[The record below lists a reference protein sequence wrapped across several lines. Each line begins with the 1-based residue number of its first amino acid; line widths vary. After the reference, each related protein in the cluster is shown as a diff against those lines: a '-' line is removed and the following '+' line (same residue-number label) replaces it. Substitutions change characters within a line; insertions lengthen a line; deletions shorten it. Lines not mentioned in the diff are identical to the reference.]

1 MVCQVPSVEWVGKQ
15 LAPRLRERKLNTLY
29 VATDGTDQEVKTLGE
44 NMPGVRIVR
53 QTCKRCLT
61 MLYNAMLYLTGA

>member
-1 MVCQVPSVEWVGKQ
+1 MPSVEWVGKQ
-15 LAPRLRERKLNTLY
+15 LAPRLRERKLDTLY

-53 QTCKRCLT
+53 QTCKWCLT
-61 MLYNAMLYLTGA
+61 MLYNAMLFLTSA

>member
-29 VATDGTDQEVKTLGE
+29 VATDGTDQEVKTLGD
-44 NMPGVRIVR
+44 NLPGVRIVR
-53 QTCKRCLT
+53 QTCMQRLR
-61 MLYNAMLYLTGA
+61 MLYNVVLD

>member
-29 VATDGTDQEVKTLGE
+29 VATDGTDQEVNTLGD
-44 NMPGVRIVR
+44 NLPGVRIVR
-53 QTCKRCLT
+53 QTCMQRLR
-61 MLYNAMLYLTGA
+61 MLYNVVLD

>member
-1 MVCQVPSVEWVGKQ
+1 MPSVEWVGKQ
-15 LAPRLRERKLNTLY
+15 LAPRLRERKLDTLY

-53 QTCKRCLT
+53 QTCMRCLT
-61 MLYNAMLYLTGA
+61 MLYNVALHWTDS